1 MYIYNE
7 ASIHSKYEEVEAV
20 KNQLLE
26 HLESIVKRSGVP
38 FEGNCFYEDGSFNL
52 KSQLLN
58 KQLNLFWTGK
68 QASMHI
74 CEIGFNAGHS
84 CMLFLLGK
92 EQEMF
97 TEDNISTINITI
109 FDIMN
114 HSYTKPCFDF
124 IKSKFENNFNLEL
137 IEGDSIVTIP
147 EWMNNNTSLIGKF
160 DICHLDGGHDHS
172 CVDND
177 FKNANLLLKV
187 NGILIVDDT
196 NGDYINNMAEIYIS
210 SGNYIEIDVLKTD
223 YYPHRIL
230 QKVK

>member
-1 MYIYNE
+1 MYLFNE
-7 ASIHSKYEEVEAV
+7 SIIRSKYEEVELV
-20 KNQLLE
+20 KNQLVE
-26 HLESIVKRSGVP
+26 YLESIVRRSNVP
-38 FEGNCFYEDGSFNL
+38 FEGNCFYEDGSYNL
-52 KSQLLN
+52 KPQLLN
-58 KQLNLFWTGK
+58 KQLNLFWSGK
-68 QASMHI
+68 QANLRI

-92 EQEMF
+92 EQEILK
-97 TEDNISTINITI
+97 EDNITTANITI

-114 HSYTKPCFDF
+114 HSYTKPCFNF
-124 IKSKFENNFNLEL
+124 IKDKFENNFKFEL

-147 EWMNNNTSLIGKF
+147 EWMNNNPNLIGQF
-160 DICHLDGGHDHS
+160 DICHLDGGHAHT

-196 NGDYINNMAEIYIS
+196 NDDYINNMAELYIS
-210 SGNYIEIDVLKTD
+210 SGNYTEINVLKTD